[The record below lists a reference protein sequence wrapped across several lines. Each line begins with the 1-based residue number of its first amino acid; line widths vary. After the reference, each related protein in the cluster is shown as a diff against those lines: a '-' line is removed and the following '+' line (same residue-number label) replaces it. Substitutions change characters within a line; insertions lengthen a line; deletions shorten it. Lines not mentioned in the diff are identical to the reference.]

1 MKSMRAQFWS
11 FDVIFAIVIFSVAL
25 TLLTYTWYD
34 VNTQLSLSYGNG
46 ATIMQ
51 MEQQSLASILLT
63 PGSPSYWNSEINTSN
78 ESTWRGI
85 SAGLANSPGSTVL
98 SPAKVYALAAMAS
111 TPTGY
116 QQSKQVLGV
125 GYDYYIAIK
134 GGSFNITIGENPVA
148 NGALTTYTSTGHAFL
163 GGVPVAVQVD
173 VWTSQPFGVG

>member
-1 MKSMRAQFWS
+1 MKAQFWS

-34 VNTQLSLSYGNG
+34 VNSQLSLSYGNG

-51 MEQQSLASILLT
+51 IEQQSLASTLLT

-78 ESTWRGI
+78 ESTWQGI
-85 SAGLANSPGSTVL
+85 GVGLANSSGSTVL

-111 TPTGY
+111 TPAGY

-125 GYDYYIAIK
+125 GYEYFITIR
-134 GGSFNITIGENPVA
+134 GGSLNITIGENPET

-173 VWTSQPFGVG
+173 IWTSQPFGVG